1 MKSNAGFDS
10 LSHIECNGDILHSSL
25 LSVSEVSD
33 LLLSKITWE
42 NNYPKGDDFIRTF
55 VACFSWVHLES
66 LGVNLNLKKS

>member
-1 MKSNAGFDS
+1 MLDLPAYHILNAMVIFYTVHCC
-10 LSHIECNGDILHSSL
+10 L
-25 LSVSEVSD
+25 SEVSD
-33 LLLSKITWE
+33 LLLSKITWD